1 MAEGEGL
8 DGVSWHSDRSGA
20 PFEFDEIRRLIRPV
34 RHVEVDRLRHAL
46 ERIVKSE
53 VIPQL
58 ILAEKTALKAGPT
71 AVAPS
76 RSATTEE
83 IDAFQVLV
91 IHRNTSDCFDFV
103 DALKA
108 GGLSLRSIYLGL
120 FAPVAKQLGTKW
132 DNDEL
137 SFVDV
142 TIALNRLHTLV
153 HDFADQTEAASPLDA
168 AHRIVLASSPDE
180 QHALGMLIVSELFR
194 MKGWDVSG
202 GPGLAVGRDLNA
214 MVSDNWYGVV
224 GLSAG
229 TEEKARQL
237 KNEIDA
243 IRRSSRNK
251 AVSVLV
257 GGPGFL
263 EHPEISL
270 AIGADGVAGDADD
283 AVAKAEGMLHRKR

>member
-1 MAEGEGL
+1 MSEGEGL
-8 DGVSWHSDRSGA
+8 DGGSWPADQAGA
-20 PFEFDEIRRLIRPV
+20 PFEFNEIRRLTSPV
-34 RHVEVDRLRHAL
+34 RRIEVDRLRRAL
-46 ERIVKSE
+46 ERVVKRE

-58 ILAEKTALKAGPT
+58 ILADKGALNAEPVAAERNATA
-71 AVAPS
+71 
-76 RSATTEE
+76 EE
-83 IDAFQVLV
+83 VDAFQVLV
-91 IHRNTSDCFDFV
+91 IHRNASDCVAFV
-103 DALKA
+103 DALKS

-142 TIALNRLHTLV
+142 TLAMNKLQSLV
-153 HDFADQTEAASPLDA
+153 HDFAEPSDIPDPLDA

-202 GPGLAVGRDLNA
+202 GPGLAVGKDLRA

-237 KNEIDA
+237 KSEIDA
-243 IRRSSRNK
+243 IRRSSCNK
-251 AVSVLV
+251 TISVLV

-263 EHPEISL
+263 DHPEISQE
-270 AIGADGVAGDADD
+270 IGADGVAGDADD
-283 AVAKAEGMLHRKR
+283 AIVKAEGMLHRKK

>member
-1 MAEGEGL
+1 MSEGEGL
-8 DGVSWHSDRSGA
+8 DGGSWHSDQSGA

-34 RHVEVDRLRHAL
+34 RHIEVDRLRRAL
-46 ERIVKSE
+46 ERVVKSE

-58 ILAEKTALKAGPT
+58 IIAEKTALNLKSHAVPPT
-71 AVAPS
+71 
-76 RSATTEE
+76 RNATPEE

-91 IHRNTSDCFDFV
+91 IHRNTSDCFEFV
-103 DALKA
+103 DSLKA

-120 FAPVAKQLGTKW
+120 FAPVAQQLGTKW

-153 HDFADQTEAASPLDA
+153 HDFSDQSEVGCPIDA

-202 GPGLAVGRDLNA
+202 GPGLAVGRDLND

-237 KNEIDA
+237 KNEIDT

-263 EHPEISL
+263 AHPEISV
-270 AIGADGVAGDADD
+270 AIGADGVAGNADD
-283 AVAKAEGMLHRKR
+283 AVAKAEGMLNRKR